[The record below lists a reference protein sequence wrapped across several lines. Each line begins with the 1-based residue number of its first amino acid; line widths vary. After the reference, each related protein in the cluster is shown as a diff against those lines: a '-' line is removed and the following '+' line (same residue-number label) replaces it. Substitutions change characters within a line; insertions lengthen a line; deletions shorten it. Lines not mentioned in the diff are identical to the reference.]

1 MFTVNKIKLIAAI
14 VLPLLATTLGVSATT
29 FNLLDKVSTD
39 VNSLDHA
46 RNEQVV
52 RSAFL
57 AEQKQLAGLVVDNSY
72 WDDAARNVY
81 GPVPNEEWINNTWA
95 YSTADGA
102 SYNMLAVV
110 EEGVPNSLSA
120 YADGKPLKLD
130 VEDYFKGQIDALI
143 KELRNSTV
151 ENASKGIV
159 LATAGGMAVV
169 GIAPVK
175 PSTADLKVDM
185 PKLRY
190 LILAKSLT
198 DDVLKEVE
206 KQYVINDLKFV
217 PTTSVGTTGG
227 SGVAMLDALGV
238 PQVLA
243 TWSDNRPGE
252 AAQNSVK
259 QKAYLWLGLLALV
272 MTALGYLCI
281 KLFFTLGERER
292 RSRHAAFHDN
302 LTNLKNRAGLVDDL
316 QKQLAIPGRQV
327 SLAFIDLDGFKDV
340 NDTYDHNVGDLLI
353 QFIAE
358 GMRNLCHETAFLA
371 RAGGD
376 EFVALFTGGNAAVDA
391 RKFSENLILFLQEPI
406 ELNGRFASVGAS
418 IGVCDAVGGEI
429 VESEILRR
437 ADVAMYD
444 AKSNGKNRMS
454 AFSPEIDSA
463 RVTTQQ
469 ISSGL
474 RTIIASEIIGLAFQP
489 IVDAQT
495 RQVIGV
501 EVLARWP
508 ENLPGNFPPDRFIA
522 VAETA
527 GLIDALGDLI
537 LRKACTQ
544 ARQWPGIHLSI
555 NISPVQLRNPDFV
568 SRTLATIVKSGLLP
582 QQIELEITEGVLV
595 NDLRE
600 VAKKLR
606 QLREAGIRIALDDF
620 GAGYSSV
627 GYLQQLTFDRIK
639 IDRCITNG
647 IEFGQLEQG
656 IAQGTVIMA
665 KGMTASVVAEGV
677 ETEEQAK
684 ILYLTGCSAFQGY
697 FFHRPLSAEQFG
709 LVLSAQQHGLPDDKS
724 EMPQVA

>member
-1 MFTVNKIKLIAAI
+1 MFSVSKTKLIAAI
-14 VLPLLATTLGVSATT
+14 ALPLLVTTLGVSATT

-39 VNSLDHA
+39 VNSLDRA

-57 AEQKQLAGLVVDNSY
+57 AEQKQIAGLVVDNAY
-72 WDDAARNVY
+72 WDVAVRNVY
-81 GPVPNEEWINNTWA
+81 GPVPNEEWINSTWA

-110 EEGVPNSLSA
+110 EEGAANSLSA
-120 YADGKPLKLD
+120 YVDGKPRKLD
-130 VEDYFKGQIDALI
+130 IEEYFNGQISALI

-151 ENASKGIV
+151 EFASRGIV
-159 LATAGGMAVV
+159 LSTADGMAVV

-175 PSTADLKVDM
+175 PSTADLKVDTS
-185 PKLRY
+185 KLRY

-198 DDVLKEVE
+198 DGVLQEIE
-206 KQYVINDLKFV
+206 KQYVINDLKFE
-217 PTTSVGTTGG
+217 PTTTAG
-227 SGVAMLDALGV
+227 SGVAMFDALGV
-238 PQVLA
+238 PQVIA

-252 AAQNSVK
+252 AARSSVRK
-259 QKAYLWLGLLALV
+259 NTYVSLGLLALV
-272 MTALGYLCI
+272 MAVLGYLCI
-281 KLFFTLGERER
+281 RLFYILGERER
-292 RSRHAAFHDN
+292 RSRYAAFHDS
-302 LTNLKNRAGLVDDL
+302 LTNLKNRAGLVHDL
-316 QKQLAIPGRQV
+316 QKQLAIPGKAV

-358 GMRNLCHETAFLA
+358 GMRGLCHDTVLLA

-376 EFVALFTGGNAAVDA
+376 EFVALFTGENAEAEV

-406 ELNGRFASVGAS
+406 ELNGCFASVGAS
-418 IGVCDAVGGEI
+418 IGVCDGVGGMI
-429 VESEILRR
+429 TESEILRR

-463 RVTTQQ
+463 RVTIQQ

-474 RTIIASEIIGLAFQP
+474 RSIIANETIGLAFQP

-495 RQVIGV
+495 RQIIGV

-508 ENLPGNFPPDRFIA
+508 ENLPGNFPPDKFIA

-527 GLIDALGDLI
+527 GLIDSLGDLI
-537 LRKACTQ
+537 LRKACDQ
-544 ARQWPGIHLSI
+544 ARHWPGVHMSI
-555 NISPVQLRNPDFV
+555 NISPVQLRNPEFV
-568 SRTLATIVKSGLLP
+568 SRILETISKSGLLP

-606 QLREAGIRIALDDF
+606 QLREAGLRIALDDF

-639 IDRCITNG
+639 IDRSITNR
-647 IEFGQLEQG
+647 IEFGRLEQG

-665 KGMTASVVAEGV
+665 RGMTASVVAEGV
-677 ETEEQAK
+677 ETEGQAQ
-684 ILYLTGCSAFQGY
+684 ILHLTGCSAFQGY
-697 FFHRPLSAEQFG
+697 FFHKPLAAETFAK
-709 LVLSAQQHGLPDDKS
+709 LLSDQRNGVSIDPVPLPH
-724 EMPQVA
+724 VA